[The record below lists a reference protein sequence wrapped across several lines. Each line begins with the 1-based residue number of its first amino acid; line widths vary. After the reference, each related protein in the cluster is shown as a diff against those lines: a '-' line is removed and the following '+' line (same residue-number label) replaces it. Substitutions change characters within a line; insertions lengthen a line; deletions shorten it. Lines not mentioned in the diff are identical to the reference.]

1 MSFNRKDLL
10 GLEHLD
16 KKEIQTIIDAAKP
29 FKNMFTRSIK
39 KAPALIGKTVVT
51 LFYEPST
58 RTRTSFEVAAKRLS
72 ADVVNIATATS
83 SVVKGESLVDTAKT
97 LEAMKADIIIA
108 RYGELA
114 LKSDRVRR
122 RFEKRLV
129 HNIKESIDGE
139 VNIRQAR
146 IYIDPVDFDDTL
158 EKLGRIFGIVSYS
171 PAVSTKSTFEDIEK
185 TVSDY
190 TDYLVDEGLIDGN
203 TKFAISCRRVGDH
216 DFSSQEM
223 AAFAGAVVVRKIGAP
238 VDLSNPELTIFL
250 EVRDGDTYVYHEKI
264 PGPGGL
270 PLGTQGKVVALVS
283 SGIDSPVATY
293 LMMKRGCQVIALY
306 CDNNPY
312 TSPEALKNFEDLIDQ
327 LNLYASGAPI
337 KKRVVKYGDYL
348 STCKSEGPE
357 RMTCVLCKSGMYK
370 LAGKLAKKLHAEAVI
385 DGSSLGQ
392 VASQTLPNILAT
404 REDLD
409 VPVLSP
415 LIGLDKLEITRI
427 AEKIGTFEI
436 SKRDDGGCK
445 AVPRYPETN
454 ADLEFVKQVKEEIN
468 QIVNPYI
475 EDTGW
480 KDLEILDGFVN
491 HSEKDKAQYRR
502 IGKTVQIRGALK
514 NTSAY
519 TPAYDGDKI
528 AQLPDKTCYPSQ
540 RITTLQQGTGANK
553 MMVRVDPDGSVVVG
567 RYHLRRRYGVA
578 DERQSRFWRTEVH

>member
-1 MSFNRKDLL
+1 MKYDL
-10 GLEHLD
+10 
-16 KKEIQTIIDAAKP
+16 
-29 FKNMFTRSIK
+29 
-39 KAPALIGKTVVT
+39 
-51 LFYEPST
+51 
-58 RTRTSFEVAAKRLS
+58 
-72 ADVVNIATATS
+72 
-83 SVVKGESLVDTAKT
+83 
-97 LEAMKADIIIA
+97 IIA

-114 LKSDRVRR
+114 LKSDKVRR
-122 RFEKRLV
+122 RFENRLLN
-129 HNIKESIDGE
+129 NIKASIDAE
-139 VNIRQAR
+139 VKIRQAR
-146 IYIDPVDFDDTL
+146 IYINPVDFDDTL

-171 PAVSTKSTFEDIEK
+171 PAISTKSTFEDIEK

-190 TDYLVDEGLIDGN
+190 TDYLVDEGLLDEN
-203 TKFAISCRRVGDH
+203 TKFAISCRRVGNH

-223 AAFAGAVVVRKIGAP
+223 AAFAGAVVVRKVGSP

-250 EVRDGDTYVYHEKI
+250 EVRDGDAYVFHEKI

-306 CDNNPY
+306 CDNDPY

-337 KKRVVKYGDYL
+337 KKRVVKYGEYL
-348 STCKSEGPE
+348 STCKSDAPE

-454 ADLEFVKQVKEEIN
+454 ADLGLVKQVKEDIN
-468 QIVNPYI
+468 QD
-475 EDTGW
+475 EA
-480 KDLEILDGFVN
+480 LE
-491 HSEKDKAQYRR
+491 KAFETIKY
-502 IGKTVQIRGALK
+502 
-514 NTSAY
+514 
-519 TPAYDGDKI
+519 
-528 AQLPDKTCYPSQ
+528 
-540 RITTLQQGTGANK
+540 
-553 MMVRVDPDGSVVVG
+553 
-567 RYHLRRRYGVA
+567 
-578 DERQSRFWRTEVH
+578 